1 MLKSYLAFP
10 WGCCV
15 VIAAMLAA
23 AHLQAET
30 PLSQMTAVAYNQ
42 AEPIS
47 VALAK
52 LYAQQRGIPND
63 HLIGLDCSIDED
75 VSRDD
80 FEATIVTPLRDAFKQ
95 HQWWTIHVDADGKEK
110 VVGSSI
116 RFLAIIRGVPLKI
129 RPSAQ
134 SYPGDQPGEGAVGS
148 HNEASVDSE
157 LSLLAFPGHPISGA
171 IPNPYFQSFRA
182 IREFENP
189 TILLVCRLDAPTPEL
204 VRRMITDSI

>member
-1 MLKSYLAFP
+1 MAKSYFVFVPA
-10 WGCCV
+10 CCV
-15 VIAAMLAA
+15 VVVAILGASRAKAD
-23 AHLQAET
+23 T
-30 PLSQMTAVAYNQ
+30 PLSEMTVVAYNQ

-52 LYAQQRGIPND
+52 LYVQQRGIPND
-63 HLIGLDCSIDED
+63 HLVGLDCSIDED

-80 FEATIVTPLRDAFKQ
+80 FEATIFNPLRDVFKER
-95 HQWWTIHVDADGKEK
+95 HWWAIHVDADGKDK

-134 SYPGDQPGEGAVGS
+134 SYPGDQPGNGPIAS

-157 LSLLAFPGHPISGA
+157 LSLLAFAHHSISGA
-171 IPNPYFQSFRA
+171 NSRTRIFYWSA
-182 IREFENP
+182 G
-189 TILLVCRLDAPTPEL
+189 LTPPHRNWF
-204 VRRMITDSI
+204 VG